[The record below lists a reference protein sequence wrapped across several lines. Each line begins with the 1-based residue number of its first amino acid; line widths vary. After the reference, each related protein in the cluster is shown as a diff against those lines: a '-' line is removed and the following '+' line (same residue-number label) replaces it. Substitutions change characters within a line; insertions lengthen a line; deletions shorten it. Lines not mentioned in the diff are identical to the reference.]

1 MSRRPPVST
10 RTDTLFP
17 FTALRRAESRPPC
30 LQAAARDFAVVR
42 RDREHHRPRY
52 LFRGRPEAEAARCRI
67 APSRICR
74 EWPALS
80 RWIRAERSPFSFGH
94 SLQSPTVCD
103 KAVAFR
109 RGSDLRKPDSPTLVA
124 TRVAGTGLP
133 RSAERRVGKT
143 CGSTGR
149 T

>member
-42 RDREHHRPRY
+42 RDREHHRPRS

-80 RWIRAERSPFSFGH
+80 RWLRAARSPFSFVN
-94 SLQSPTVCD
+94 SLPLPTVCF
-103 KAVAFR
+103 KSVSFLLR
-109 RGSDLRKPDSPTLVA
+109 YDLLHPASPPLLPPRHSFTFLPKSPLPLVF
-124 TRVAGTGLP
+124 P
-133 RSAERRVGKT
+133 FSF
-143 CGSTGR
+143 SFIP
-149 T
+149 

>member
-30 LQAAARDFAVVR
+30 RQAAARDFAVVR

-80 RWIRAERSPFSFGH
+80 RWIRSEEHTSE
-94 SLQSPTVCD
+94 LQSLMRNSY
-103 KAVAFR
+103 AVFCLKIQQCEPHSST
-109 RGSDLRKPDSPTLVA
+109 SDQVKKIL
-124 TRVAGTGLP
+124 
-133 RSAERRVGKT
+133 
-143 CGSTGR
+143 
-149 T
+149 